1 MVAKVQGSD
10 GLSVSQATTALSLI
24 NLLITPLI
32 HLLLAV
38 PDTFAS
44 IGCLYR
50 VQDFLRRPNIVGEHS
65 DMYPTEQDVQ
75 QINLIYAQKEGNCFN
90 QKQSILRHLLI
101 LPKSSFLTILGSG
114 LGEFPRQ
121 RISLTC

>member
-1 MVAKVQGSD
+1 M
-10 GLSVSQATTALSLI
+10 I

-50 VQDFLRRPNIVGEHS
+50 VQDFLRRPSIVGEYS
-65 DMYPTEQDVQ
+65 NTCSTEQDIQ
-75 QINLIYAQKEGNCFN
+75 GINLIYAYA
-90 QKQSILRHLLI
+90 
-101 LPKSSFLTILGSG
+101 
-114 LGEFPRQ
+114 
-121 RISLTC
+121 

>member
-24 NLLITPLI
+24 NLLIAPLI

-50 VQDFLRRPNIVGEHS
+50 AQDFLRRPSIVGEYS
-65 DMYPTEQDVQ
+65 NTCSTEQDIQ
-75 QINLIYAQKEGNCFN
+75 GINLIYAYA
-90 QKQSILRHLLI
+90 
-101 LPKSSFLTILGSG
+101 
-114 LGEFPRQ
+114 
-121 RISLTC
+121 